1 MKKGGHVLL
10 YIAYLRSLV
19 SRIGDW
25 GERALSHHF
34 RKGLPSRILDQ
45 LASHP
50 SRIDYLQDLMDITL
64 ELDTRYYESQKEKS
78 NHQEK
83 NPEASK

>member
-1 MKKGGHVLL
+1 MKEGRNVSL

-25 GERALSHHF
+25 GERAPIHCF
-34 RKGLPSRILDQ
+34 KKGLPSRILDQ
-45 LASHP
+45 LAYDP
-50 SRIDYLQDLMDITL
+50 SRIDSLQDLMDITL
-64 ELDTRYYESQKEKS
+64 ELDKRYHERQNEKS

-83 NPEASK
+83 KPEASK